1 MADGAL
7 AIAQELTGRLTL
19 GEGTELLS
27 PIASPQRVHA
37 MQGADVD
44 GPPIVWAPLA
54 GSQELAMSCPAG
66 EIFYEG
72 TRGPGK
78 TDVQLMKYRRYVGM
92 GYGRFWRG
100 VIFDR
105 EYKNLEDMISK
116 SLRWF
121 PQMQDGCRFLSSGAD
136 LKWVWPT
143 GEELLFRQIKR
154 FSDYWKYHGQEFP
167 YIGWN
172 ELCKFATPDLY
183 DMLKS
188 CNRSSFRPEDYPIH
202 LEGQSKPNFLPEIP
216 LITFST
222 ANPYGPGHGWVK
234 RRFVDPVEPGHIIR
248 AVSRVFNPRTQKH
261 EDVTKMRVRIF
272 GSYKENRYLSPE
284 YVADLESITDENKR
298 KAWLWG
304 DWDIIA
310 GGALSDLWGPHLILP
325 RFQIP
330 KGWYIDRSFDWGSS
344 KPFSVGW
351 WAESNGEEVRIQNK
365 VIAFPKGTL
374 IRFHEWYGSKEIGT
388 NTGLRLSAHNVA
400 AQIKIVESQLLR
412 DRWISK
418 LPEPGPADNSIGDVH
433 DAGEKSIKSKMAEKG
448 VVWKDSNKSPGS
460 RKNGLQMIR
469 EMLEA
474 SLPEKRTE
482 QRPGM
487 YFMNHC
493 RAAIGT
499 LPILPR
505 DEKDPDDVDT
515 DAEDHAYDEIR
526 YRALAKRQSLIA
538 RPL

>member
-1 MADGAL
+1 
-7 AIAQELTGRLTL
+7 
-19 GEGTELLS
+19 
-27 PIASPQRVHA
+27 
-37 MQGADVD
+37 
-44 GPPIVWAPLA
+44 
-54 GSQELAMSCPAG
+54 MSCPAG

-78 TDVQLMKYRRYVGM
+78 TDVQLMKFRRYVGM

-172 ELCKFATPDLY
+172 ELCKFASPDLY

-188 CNRSSFRPEDYPIH
+188 CNRSSFRPEDYPIPI
-202 LEGQSKPNFLPEIP
+202 EGQSTPSFLPEIP
-216 LITFST
+216 LITFAT

-234 RRFVDPVEPGHIIR
+234 RRFIDPVEPGTIMR
-248 AVSRVFNPRTQKH
+248 TVSRVFNPRTQKH

-284 YVADLESITDENKR
+284 YVADLENITDENKR

-304 DWDIIA
+304 DWDIVS
-310 GGALSDLWGPHLILP
+310 GGALSDLWGPHLVLP

-351 WAESNGEEVRIQNK
+351 WAESNGEEVRIGGNTI
-365 VIAFPKGTL
+365 IAFPKGTL
-374 IRFHEWYGSKEIGT
+374 IRFHEWYGSKEIGS

-400 AQIKIVESQLLR
+400 AQIKIIESQLLR

-418 LPEPGPADNSIGDVH
+418 LPQPGPADNSIGDVH

-448 VVWKDSNKSPGS
+448 IIWKDSNKSPGS
-460 RKNGLQMIR
+460 RKNGLQIIR

-474 SLPEKRTE
+474 SLPEKRSE
-482 QRPGM
+482 QRAGM

-499 LPILPR
+499 LPVLPR

>member
-1 MADGAL
+1 MADGAST
-7 AIAQELTGRLTL
+7 ALTGLSAF
-19 GEGTELLS
+19 GDGVELYS
-27 PIASPQRVHA
+27 PVSSPMRVHSL
-37 MQGADVD
+37 QGGDRNS
-44 GPPIVWAPLA
+44 PNIVWAPLA

-78 TDVQLMKYRRYVGM
+78 TDTQLMKYRRYVGM

-121 PQMQDGCRFLSSGAD
+121 PQMGDGCRFLSSGAD

-188 CNRSSFRPEDYPIH
+188 CNRSSFRPEDYP
-202 LEGQSKPNFLPEIP
+202 LYFEGSNDPAFLAEIP
-216 LITFST
+216 LIIFAT

-234 RRFVDPVEPGHIIR
+234 RRFVDPVEPGHIVR
-248 AVSRVFNPRTQKH
+248 TTSRVFNPRTQQH
-261 EDVTKMRVRIF
+261 ENVTKMRVRIF

-284 YVADLESITDENKR
+284 YVADLESINDENKR

-310 GGALSDLWGPHLILP
+310 GGALSDLWGQHVILP
-325 RFQIP
+325 RFPVP
-330 KGWYIDRSFDWGSS
+330 KGWRIDRSFDWGSS
-344 KPFSVGW
+344 HPFSVGW
-351 WAESNGEEVRIQNK
+351 WAEANGEEVRFK
-365 VIAFPKGTL
+365 DKTIALPRGSL
-374 IRFHEWYGSKEIGT
+374 VRIHEWYGSKEIGT

-400 AQIKIVESQLLR
+400 TQIKLIESQLLR
-412 DRWISK
+412 DRWIQTQ
-418 LPEPGPADNSIGDVH
+418 PQPGPADNSIGNVNE
-433 DAGEKSIKSKMAEKG
+433 ASEKSIKGKMAEKG
-448 VVWKDSNKSPGS
+448 VVWKDSDKSPGS
-460 RKNGLQMIR
+460 RKNGLQLIR
-469 EMLEA
+469 ELLEA
-474 SLPEKRTE
+474 SDPKSGRE
-482 QRPGM
+482 RPGL
-487 YFMNHC
+487 YFMDHC

-515 DAEDHAYDEIR
+515 DAEDHVYDEMR
-526 YRALAKRQSLIA
+526 YRVLAKRQRMLLQ
-538 RPL
+538 PL